1 MLDNLKKHI
10 PGILGCL
17 ILGSIVGSVALL
29 VMPAIGKLWNGMPV
43 LFIVVALFTW
53 CNFCNSKWIE
63 LISTSVFIATL
74 GFNLDSD
81 FVNDNYIK
89 SSILVG
95 VCATIT
101 FLNILFKKSS

>member
-17 ILGSIVGSVALL
+17 ILGSIVGWGVLG
-29 VMPAIGKLWNGMPV
+29 VMPAIGKIWNGMLV
-43 LFIVVALFTW
+43 LFIVVALFTLS
-53 CNFCNSKWIE
+53 NFRNSKWIE
-63 LISTSVFIATL
+63 LTSTSVFIATL

>member
-17 ILGSIVGSVALL
+17 ILGSIVGWGVLG
-29 VMPAIGKLWNGMPV
+29 VMPAIGKLCNGIPV
-43 LFIVVALFTW
+43 LVVVVALFTW
-53 CNFCNSKWIE
+53 CNFTNNKKIE

-81 FVNDNYIK
+81 FVNDNYIE